1 MSENT
6 NKPAPF
12 GLGME
17 TSRRSFLFGLSVF
30 ALLPLARIEPETILY
45 NGNIWTVNEEMP
57 RAQAVAISGGRILA
71 VGSNDEVLGLAAG
84 LSRKVDLGGK
94 TVVPGFNDAHAHP
107 CESGVL
113 HLRMVACDMDSI
125 ERIQAALRERAQRTP
140 ANQWVLGF
148 LYDDGKTP
156 RPLSR
161 QDLDSAVP
169 DHPVLV
175 RHRGGHTIF
184 VNSAALR
191 LAGVDEKTP
200 DPAGGR
206 FEHDAAG
213 HLTGHVGDRA
223 TERFVQLIAFT
234 PTREDYRNGAKFIS
248 KLFTSKGV
256 TSACDADAR
265 TQNLQGYQDARD
277 AGDLRMRVYAHMTLS
292 ALDNMI
298 AAGVHTGFGD
308 EWVRIGAVK
317 QYADGSISERTAW
330 LSQAYL
336 EMGDYHGLKVG
347 TREELYEHGRK
358 AHAAGW
364 QLGTHANGDVAIDEV
379 LGVYEQIQRE
389 APRPDARF
397 RIEHCTLLNE
407 SLLQRM
413 KALNV
418 IPVPFS
424 GYVYFHGDVMHFY
437 GEERTRHMFPMRDFL
452 DHGLRPADSSD
463 YTASPSDPM
472 MWLRSQTTRTDM
484 QQKVWGANQR
494 ITVAEAL
501 RCGTINGAYASFEE
515 KLKGTIEPGKF
526 ADLVVLAED
535 PFKTDP
541 LALNKVAVER
551 TMAGGKWVYES

>member
-1 MSENT
+1 VSKNT
-6 NKPAPF
+6 KKLDPC
-12 GLGME
+12 GLGLE
-17 TSRRSFLFGLSVF
+17 TSRRNFLLGLGAF
-30 ALLPLARIEPETILY
+30 AMLPLARMEPELILY
-45 NGNIWTVNEEMP
+45 NANVWTVNEQMP
-57 RAQAVAISGGRILA
+57 RAQAVAISGSRILA
-71 VGSNDEVLGLAAG
+71 VGTNDEVLGLAVG
-84 LSRKVDLGGK
+84 LSRKVDLAGK

-107 CESGVL
+107 CESGVS

-125 ERIQAALRERAQRTP
+125 EQIQAALRERAQKTP
-140 ANQWVLGF
+140 ANNWVLGF

-161 QDLDSAVP
+161 QDLDAAVP
-169 DHPVLV
+169 EHPVLV

-200 DPAGGR
+200 DPPGGR
-206 FEHDAAG
+206 FEHDSAG
-213 HLTGHVGDRA
+213 QLTGHIGDKA

-234 PTREDYRNGAKFIS
+234 ATREDYRNGAKFIS

-256 TSACDADAR
+256 TSATDAMSTPDL
-265 TQNLQGYQDARD
+265 LQGYQDARD
-277 AGDLRMRVYAHMTLS
+277 AGELRMRVYAHVTVTE
-292 ALDNMI
+292 LDKMM

-317 QYADGSISERTAW
+317 QFADGSISERTAW
-330 LSQAYL
+330 LSQPYL
-336 EMGDYHGLKVG
+336 GMGDYRGLKVG
-347 TREELYEHGRK
+347 SREELYEHGRK

-379 LGVYEQIQRE
+379 LSVYEQIQRE
-389 APRPDARF
+389 TPKPDPRF

-407 SLLQRM
+407 PLLQRM
-413 KALNV
+413 KSLNV

-452 DHGLRPADSSD
+452 DHGLRPTDSSD

-484 QQKVWGANQR
+484 NQNVWGANQK

-501 RCGTINGAYASFEE
+501 RSGTLNGAYASFEE
-515 KLKGTIEPGKF
+515 NLKGTIEPGKF
-526 ADLVVLAED
+526 ADLVVLAQD
-535 PFKTDP
+535 PFNTEP
-541 LALNKVAVER
+541 LALNKVVVER